1 MSRRVP
7 RIIRQ
12 ARPNFRSVSRS
23 GTELSKRVI
32 ENPSQI
38 DLARKYFVADLPGA
52 IIPAT
57 RLHNILDNLEQG
69 RRPLEQALMYLQ
81 KQGLA
86 ALQQLAL
93 GKISYDAFSQIAAE
107 ELVKREQVAEAER
120 RKKEAAQLRLFEQE
134 KAQEAIRKS
143 EYERKRQQAEEAR
156 RQRESDPKYIAKIK
170 NQQLRSR
177 YGLDQFIEKQF
188 FARLLD
194 ILHRLDGGNR
204 LSDEDIL
211 WLTTEGSDYY
221 TETLQTAFHEREAEF
236 YTVEFNRTSNP
247 WNAVSASKHYRKCN
261 QARKAHDLLTTIP
274 AGRQKAPKLIS
285 AICTTHGG
293 VMRDLK
299 RFNEA
304 LNFGD
309 QAHALTPKDF
319 RPCTLLGAVNFEM
332 GNYDLGRDWYA
343 KATERGASERTID
356 YDLRGIFL
364 RADKAK
370 REEIRAFL
378 LREDPV
384 RYKWVIKLKVQDQAP
399 S

>member
-1 MSRRVP
+1 MSRRIP
-7 RIIRQ
+7 AILRQ
-12 ARPNFRSVSRS
+12 ARPNFRSSPRS

-32 ENPSQI
+32 ENPSRI

-69 RRPLEQALMYLQ
+69 RQLLEQALMYLQ

-86 ALQQLAL
+86 ALQQLAQ
-93 GKISYDAFSQIAAE
+93 GEISYDAFSQIAAE

-134 KAQEAIRKS
+134 KAQEAIRKA
-143 EYERKRQQAEEAR
+143 EYERKRQQAEEVR
-156 RQRESDPKYIAKIK
+156 RQRESDPKFIAKIK

-188 FARLLD
+188 FARLMD

-211 WLTTEGSDYY
+211 WLTTDGSDYY

-236 YTVEFNRTSNP
+236 YTAEYKRTADP
-247 WNAVSASKHYRKCN
+247 WNAVNASGHYRKCN
-261 QARKAHDLLTTIP
+261 QARKAHDLLASIP

-285 AICTTHGG
+285 AICTAHGG

-309 QAHALTPKDF
+309 QAHALKPKDF

-343 KATERGASERTID
+343 KATELGASERTID

-364 RADKAK
+364 RADQAK
-370 REEIRAFL
+370 REEIREFL